1 MGFCL
6 AFGRKLCVSTL
17 PPWAPCL
24 TARTRPALSPSDS
37 GYPRRLLSSGP
48 PRFSLLSR
56 DPIFVLSPIAL
67 NLLLSLKIWKFQW
80 RKPKCVAG
88 FPFFLLITVNALMW
102 ITESSSEIFL
112 SFSLYCAFSPSSQEV
127 LSRAQRSRLVFSNP
141 EFLSKEEV
149 FVG

>member
-1 MGFCL
+1 M
-6 AFGRKLCVSTL
+6 
-17 PPWAPCL
+17 
-24 TARTRPALSPSDS
+24 
-37 GYPRRLLSSGP
+37 
-48 PRFSLLSR
+48 
-56 DPIFVLSPIAL
+56 
-67 NLLLSLKIWKFQW
+67 
-80 RKPKCVAG
+80 AG

-127 LSRAQRSRLVFSNP
+127 LSRAQRSQLVFSNP